1 MSSVEFS
8 VGIDGVRAGK
18 ETVDFKLVAPID
30 SALVGWLAE
39 AQKAGTLVTV
49 SITAIAEDDQAE
61 RQLRLFEDAM
71 VTDYSPQRAAVG
83 AAVADFR
90 KKVRKTRGLKSMTIS
105 DSEGN
110 SATIPGGDADSDPG
124 EPDDPD

>member
-1 MSSVEFS
+1 VEFS
-8 VGIDGVRAGK
+8 AGIDGVRAGK

-39 AQKAGTLVTV
+39 AQKAGTLVAV

-61 RQLRLFEDAM
+61 RQMRLFEDAM

-83 AAVADFR
+83 AAVASIG
-90 KKVRKTRGLKSMTIS
+90 KKARRSRAGVTLVGNEGTGE
-105 DSEGN
+105 SEHD
-110 SATIPGGDADSDPG
+110 AGGPR
-124 EPDDPD
+124 EQVTPDPD